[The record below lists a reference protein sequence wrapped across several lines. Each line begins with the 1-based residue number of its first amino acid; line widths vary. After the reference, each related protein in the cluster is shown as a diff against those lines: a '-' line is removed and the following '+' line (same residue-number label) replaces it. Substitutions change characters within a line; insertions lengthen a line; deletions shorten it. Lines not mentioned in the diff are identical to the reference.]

1 MDNTKENKQTL
12 FLFPLIHYL
21 TVLLGA
27 EGAEGAAVGKMAAAV
42 CRWRQS
48 ARGGGST
55 VGKYLK
61 TIKPHRTVVSTD

>member
-12 FLFPLIHYL
+12 FLFALIHYL

-55 VGKYLK
+55 VLK
-61 TIKPHRTVVSTD
+61 TMSYIRTESALKH

>member
-42 CRWRQS
+42 CRSRQS
-48 ARGGGST
+48 ARGSA
-55 VGKYLK
+55 K
-61 TIKPHRTVVSTD
+61 

>member
-27 EGAEGAAVGKMAAAV
+27 EGAEGAAVGKMV
-42 CRWRQS
+42 RDCIEN
-48 ARGGGST
+48 
-55 VGKYLK
+55 K
-61 TIKPHRTVVSTD
+61 VSMLWN